1 MPAAQRALAAGIYT
15 AATMRR
21 TLWPFMIWLLAL
33 ALPMQG
39 IAAATS
45 AHGASAP
52 SAATHLQAPVPE
64 ATAASHH
71 LGDATAD
78 AAPAQAAH
86 SPAPD
91 HACCDDATAPLH
103 TCSACAACFVG
114 LGLPSTALVLPQPPF
129 AEAAPAAPSAHHAA
143 FVTSGPERP
152 PRPPL
157 G

>member
-1 MPAAQRALAAGIYT
+1 MPAAQRALAADIYT

-45 AHGASAP
+45 AHW
-52 SAATHLQAPVPE
+52 AAARSDAAHMQAPDPE
-64 ATAASHH
+64 AAVSHRH
-71 LGDATAD
+71 AHATAGT
-78 AAPAQAAH
+78 AVAQAAH
-86 SPAPD
+86 SLAPD
-91 HACCDDATAPLH
+91 HACCDDDAAASLH

-114 LGLPSTALVLPQPPF
+114 LGLPSTALALPQPPF